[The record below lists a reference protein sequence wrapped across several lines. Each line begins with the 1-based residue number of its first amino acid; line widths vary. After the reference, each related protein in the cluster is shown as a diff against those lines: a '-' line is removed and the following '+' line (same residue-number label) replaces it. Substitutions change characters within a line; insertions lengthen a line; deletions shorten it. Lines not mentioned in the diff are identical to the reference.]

1 MKILKLI
8 THHSPLTTI
17 IMFSLKVDDEL
28 ELALP
33 SETNAEKAFEIV
45 KANYEHLHEWMPW
58 VNENFSLESVKEFY
72 KRTLVKFAYNED
84 ELAVNIVFKGEIV
97 GSTGFHEID
106 RKCKSAEIGYWL
118 AKDATGKGL
127 VTKSV
132 AKLLDY
138 GFDELKLNR
147 IVIKCVPEN
156 AKSRAIPER
165 LGFTQEGIEREAGW
179 LHTRFVDHV
188 VYAMLAKE
196 WSK

>member
-1 MKILKLI
+1 
-8 THHSPLTTI
+8 
-17 IMFSLKVDDEL
+17 MFSLKVDEEL

-33 SETNAEKAFEIV
+33 SETNAEKVFELV
-45 KANYEHLHEWMPW
+45 MANYEHLHEWSSW
-58 VNENFSLESVKEFY
+58 VNETTSLESIKDYY

-97 GSTGFHEID
+97 GSTGFHAID
-106 RKCKSAEIGYWL
+106 RQCKSAEIGYWL
-118 AKDATGKGL
+118 TKNETGKGL

-147 IVIKCVPEN
+147 IVIKCAPANE
-156 AKSRAIPER
+156 KSRAIPER

-196 WSK
+196 WRK